1 MNILIVGGDGFCGW
15 PVSLELCSRGHGVVI
30 ADNFSRRKIDEELGT
45 NSITNIRTLQQRL
58 ETAKN
63 IIGTIEF
70 EHIDI
75 SREYDRLVS
84 IITQY
89 SIDTIIH
96 FGELKSAP
104 YSMIDS
110 YHMRINVDN
119 NVNGTTNILTAIT
132 ETNPD
137 IHLIHLGTMGVYGY
151 HDAFGKIPE
160 GYLDI
165 TVSSTQQ
172 QASILFPTDPGSIYH
187 MTKSIDQILFYYYNK
202 NWNIKITDLHQG
214 IVWGT
219 QTEKTN
225 LHEDFVNR
233 FDYDGIYGTVL
244 NRFLVQAAINHPLTV
259 HGTGGQTRAFIHIED
274 SVNCICLA
282 AENLPDHHRVR
293 IFNQTAEVL
302 NIRGLAEL
310 IANKTGV
317 DVNYQENPRNEL
329 EENNLKVENVGLL
342 NLGHVPITLS
352 DHLLDDIYF
361 IASQYKHNINKEQII
376 ASVVWK

>member
-15 PVSLELCSRGHGVVI
+15 PVSLELCSKGHSVVI

-58 ETAKN
+58 KTAKN

-84 IITQY
+84 IIIQY

-137 IHLIHLGTMGVYGY
+137 IHLIHMGTMGVYGY
-151 HDAFGKIPE
+151 NDAFGKIPE
-160 GYLDI
+160 GYLDV

-214 IVWGT
+214 IVWGA
-219 QTEKTN
+219 QTEKTK

-282 AENLPDHHRVR
+282 AENPPEHHQVR
-293 IFNQTAEVL
+293 IFNQISEVL
-302 NIRGLAEL
+302 NVRGLAEL

-317 DVNYQENPRNEL
+317 DINYQENPRNEL
-329 EENNLKVENVGLL
+329 EENTLEVENTGLL
-342 NLGHVPITLS
+342 NLGHVPITLN

-361 IASQYKHNINKEQII
+361 VASQYKHNINKEQII
-376 ASVVWK
+376 ASVLWK